1 MAMARPIASGYV
13 RHSAT
18 RLSSW
23 LPTIAT
29 CGEVATR
36 VRNVPHSPKAS
47 GGRER
52 SHPARNRWAV
62 SWLCQVGNGIAG
74 LRCEAAQ
81 PSAARSG
88 AMPSRAPS
96 NWATPGMLG
105 VCSVNSRHRD
115 RTRAAT
121 SSTVGAH
128 RIDTVRAAGSS
139 MLFSSASAPRSVIRS
154 TSSIT
159 MTCHRPS
166 RAHGGTANQ
175 LAHLERGS
183 VRTSVTSGCAPD
195 SDVRHAVHF
204 PQPPEPHCSAVA
216 KARAAFD
223 RPEPGG
229 PVNNQAWLMACGS
242 PATARYS
249 VTIAAD

>member
-96 NWATPGMLG
+96 NWATPRDARGLQRQQ
-105 VCSVNSRHRD
+105 SASRSNARRDIVNCRSPQDRHRSGSWLLD
-115 RTRAAT
+115 ALQQCI
-121 SSTVGAH
+121 GASFGDP
-128 RIDTVRAAGSS
+128 IDVLDHNDLPPSQSGSWRNGEP
-139 MLFSSASAPRSVIRS
+139 ARAPRARLGSHQRDVGMRAGQRR
-154 TSSIT
+154 T
-159 MTCHRPS
+159 TCGALP
-166 RAHGGTANQ
+166 AA
-175 LAHLERGS
+175 
-183 VRTSVTSGCAPD
+183 
-195 SDVRHAVHF
+195 
-204 PQPPEPHCSAVA
+204 
-216 KARAAFD
+216 ARAALQ
-223 RPEPGG
+223 RGG
-229 PVNNQAWLMACGS
+229 EG
-242 PATARYS
+242 ARR
-249 VTIAAD
+249 I